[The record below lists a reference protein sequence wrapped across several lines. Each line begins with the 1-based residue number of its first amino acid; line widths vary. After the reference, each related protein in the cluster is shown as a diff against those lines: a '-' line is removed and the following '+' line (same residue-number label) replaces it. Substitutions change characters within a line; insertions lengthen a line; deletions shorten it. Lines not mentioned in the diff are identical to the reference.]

1 MSCVFFFVLA
11 DVKPW
16 DLGRI
21 GHAAV
26 IATVDGKNPAP
37 PEFHK
42 NLSNSG
48 INHLSTDA
56 EHLPPTV
63 SA

>member
-1 MSCVFFFVLA
+1 MSCDVFCSCRCEAMGFW
-11 DVKPW
+11 K
-16 DLGRI
+16 GRI

-42 NLSNSG
+42 TFQIVG
-48 INHLSTDA
+48 
-56 EHLPPTV
+56 
-63 SA
+63 